1 MNATSEDD
9 DWVYSNKAN
18 NRSDDS
24 PNEMTDENVEMINT
38 TVPERRQ
45 TTHRSY
51 QTIDEV
57 DAIARS
63 PETMM
68 VLVDLTI

>member
-1 MNATSEDD
+1 MNATSEEDE
-9 DWVYSNKAN
+9 WVYSNKPN

-38 TVPERRQ
+38 NVPERRP
-45 TTHRSY
+45 HSNSAY

-57 DAIARS
+57 DAATRTS
-63 PETMM
+63 SMM
-68 VLVDLTI
+68 VCTASLV

>member
-1 MNATSEDD
+1 MNATSEEDE
-9 DWVYSNKAN
+9 WVYSNKAS

-45 TTHRSY
+45 NGNRSY

-57 DAIARS
+57 DTIQNS

-68 VLVDLTI
+68 VC